1 MLGVA
6 LLTGGLLLPETPVIP
21 VKSAT
26 VNDWNQDSFWFEPWG
41 KSGVHKGI
49 DIFAPLGTPV
59 VATTYGIVLFTGRL
73 KLGGNVVI
81 LLGPKWRVH
90 YYAHLQQVD
99 IGPGSVVRTSQTIGT
114 VGDSSN
120 AQGKPPH
127 LHYAILSVVPYLR
140 RWDNSTQ
147 GWKKVFILN
156 PSEILS
162 VPP

>member
-1 MLGVA
+1 MV
-6 LLTGGLLLPETPVIP
+6 LLAGGQLLPETPVVP
-21 VKSAT
+21 VKGAT
-26 VNDWNQDSFWFEPWG
+26 VNDWHQDSFWFEPWG
-41 KSGVHKGI
+41 QSGVHKGI

-59 VATTYGIVLFTGRL
+59 VATTYGIVLFTGNL

-81 LLGPKWRVH
+81 LLGPKWRLH

-99 IGPGSVVRTSQTIGT
+99 TGIGSVVRTSQTIGT
-114 VGDSSN
+114 VGDSGN

-127 LHYAILSVVPYLR
+127 LHYTIASVVPYLG

-162 VPP
+162 APP